1 MDLLQVV
8 GVSKQMGGAPSAK
21 ALAAEGGERPFE
33 GTVDTR
39 SGSVV
44 VGQGG
49 VSGIS
54 FSQVKG
60 QKLALAG
67 ATGSG
72 KSTLLKL
79 IAGLLQPD
87 VGEIWLDGQRVRG
100 PLETLVPGH
109 PGIAYLSQHF
119 ELWNNYRVGEVL
131 SYANDLSDEEAGA
144 LYAMCRIGH
153 LLGRRTDQLS
163 GGERQRIA
171 LARLLVKPP
180 RLLLMDE
187 PFSNLDRVHKE
198 ILRAVIRDIADSTGI
213 SCILVSH
220 DPQDILSWADEIL
233 VLNGG
238 RLIQKATPERIYR
251 QPVDEYTA
259 GLFGKYNLVDA
270 TLAARLGRLA
280 GTADG
285 RKDLFIRP
293 EKLTLSAMGNAAAQG
308 RVMGV
313 TFLGGYYEIEVE
325 LASSRLL
332 VRADSN
338 SYQKGQAVFV
348 GLAP

>member
-1 MDLLQVV
+1 MRNVGQKYESLPLYLGMDLLQVV
-8 GVSKQMGGAPSAK
+8 GVSKEEDAGAS
-21 ALAAEGGERPFE
+21 
-33 GTVDTR
+33 DTR
-39 SGSVV
+39 SESAV
-44 VGQGG
+44 VGQGR

-54 FSQVKG
+54 FVQQKG

-171 LARLLVKPP
+171 LTRLLVKPP
-180 RLLLMDE
+180 RLLLLDE
-187 PFSNLDRVHKE
+187 PYSNLDRVHKE
-198 ILRAVIRDIADSTGI
+198 ILRAVIRDIADSMGI

-233 VLNGG
+233 VLNEG

-308 RVMGV
+308 RVTGV

-338 SYQKGQAVFV
+338 SYKKGQVVFV

>member
-1 MDLLQVV
+1 
-8 GVSKQMGGAPSAK
+8 MGSPAPG
-21 ALAAEGGERPFE
+21 ALATE
-33 GTVDTR
+33 
-39 SGSVV
+39 
-44 VGQGG
+44 GG

-54 FSQVKG
+54 FTQVKG

-72 KSTLLKL
+72 KSTLLKV

-87 VGEIWLDGQRVRG
+87 AGEVWLEGSRVRG

-119 ELWNNYRVGEVL
+119 ELWNNYRVGEIL
-131 SYANDLSDEEAGA
+131 SYANDMSEEDAGN
-144 LYAMCRIGH
+144 LYAMCRIDG

-180 RLLLMDE
+180 RLLLLDE
-187 PFSNLDRVHKE
+187 PYSNLDRTHKE
-198 ILRAVIRDIADSTGI
+198 VLRAVVRDIAESTGI

-233 VLNGG
+233 VLKEG
-238 RLIQKATPERIYR
+238 RLIQKTTAERIYR

-280 GTADG
+280 TADG
-285 RKDLFIRP
+285 QRVLYIRP

-308 RVMGV
+308 RVTAV
-313 TFLGGYYEIEVE
+313 AFLGSYYEVEVE
-325 LASSRLL
+325 IGAARLL

-338 SYQKGQAVFV
+338 SYKKGQAVFV

>member
-8 GVSKQMGGAPSAK
+8 GVSKG
-21 ALAAEGGERPFE
+21 
-33 GTVDTR
+33 
-39 SGSVV
+39 
-44 VGQGG
+44 GG

-54 FSQVKG
+54 FVQQKG

-72 KSTLLKL
+72 KSTLLKV

-87 VGEIWLDGQRVRG
+87 AGSVWLEGQRVRG

-119 ELWNNYRVGEVL
+119 ELWNNYRVGEIL
-131 SYANDLSDEEAGA
+131 SYANDMSEEDAGN
-144 LYAMCRIGH
+144 LYAMCRIDG

-180 RLLLMDE
+180 RLLLLDE
-187 PFSNLDRVHKE
+187 PYSNLDRTHKE
-198 ILRAVIRDIADSTGI
+198 VLRAVVRDIAESTGI

-220 DPQDILSWADEIL
+220 DPQDVLSWADEIL

-259 GLFGKYNLVDA
+259 GLFGKYNMVDA

-280 GTADG
+280 TADG
-285 RKDLFIRP
+285 QRVLYIRP

-308 RVMGV
+308 RVTAV
-313 TFLGGYYEIEVE
+313 AFLGSYYEVEVE
-325 LASSRLL
+325 IGAARLL

-338 SYQKGQAVFV
+338 SYKKGQAVFV

>member
-8 GVSKQMGGAPSAK
+8 GVTKRMGSLGASATK
-21 ALAAEGGERPFE
+21 RTFE
-33 GTVDTR
+33 GPADIR
-39 SGSVV
+39 SDSAV
-44 VGQGG
+44 VGHAGI
-49 VSGIS
+49 SGIS
-54 FSQVKG
+54 FVQQKG
-60 QKLALAG
+60 QKLALSG
-67 ATGSG
+67 AAGSG
-72 KSTLLKL
+72 KSTLLKV

-87 VGEIWLDGQRVRG
+87 AGEVLLEGARVRG

-119 ELWNNYRVGEVL
+119 ELWNNYRVADIL

-144 LYAMCRIGH
+144 LYAMCRIDS
-153 LLGRRTDQLS
+153 LLGRKTDQLS

-171 LARLLVKPP
+171 LTRLLVKPP
-180 RLLLMDE
+180 RLLLLDE
-187 PFSNLDRVHKE
+187 PYSNLDRIHKE
-198 ILRAVIRDIADSTGI
+198 ILRIVIRDITERMGI

-233 VLNGG
+233 VLSGG
-238 RLIQKATPERIYR
+238 QLIQKGTPERIYR

-259 GLFGKYNLVDA
+259 GLFGKYNLVDPS
-270 TLAARLGRLA
+270 LAARLGRQA
-280 GTADG
+280 SAEG
-285 RKDLFIRP
+285 RRVLFIRP

-313 TFLGGYYEIEVE
+313 TFFGSYYEVEVE
-325 LASSRLL
+325 LASARLL
-332 VRADSN
+332 VRADTN
-338 SYQKGQAVFV
+338 IYQKGQAVFV

>member
-8 GVSKQMGGAPSAK
+8 GVSKRMGSPAPG
-21 ALAAEGGERPFE
+21 ALATE
-33 GTVDTR
+33 
-39 SGSVV
+39 
-44 VGQGG
+44 GG
-49 VSGIS
+49 VSGIN
-54 FSQVKG
+54 FVQQKG

-72 KSTLLKL
+72 KSTLLKM

-87 VGEIWLDGQRVRG
+87 AGEIWIEGVRVRG
-100 PLETLVPGH
+100 PLETLVPGQ

-119 ELWNNYRVGEVL
+119 ELWNNYRVAEIL
-131 SYANDLSDEEAGA
+131 SYANDLSDEDAGA
-144 LYAMCRIGH
+144 LYAMCRIDG
-153 LLGRRTDQLS
+153 LLGRKTDQLS

-171 LARLLVKPP
+171 LTRLLVKPP
-180 RLLLMDE
+180 RLLLLDE
-187 PFSNLDRVHKE
+187 PYSNLDRAHKE
-198 ILRAVIRDIADSTGI
+198 VLRAVVSDIAESTGI

-233 VLNGG
+233 VLKEG
-238 RLIQKATPERIYR
+238 RLVQKATPERVYR

-259 GLFGKYNLVDA
+259 GLFGKYNLVDPA
-270 TLAARLGRLA
+270 LAARLGRLA
-280 GTADG
+280 SADG
-285 RKDLFIRP
+285 PRVLFIRP

-308 RVMGV
+308 RVAGV
-313 TFLGGYYEIEVE
+313 TFFGSYYEIEVE
-325 LASSRLL
+325 LASARLL

-338 SYQKGQAVFV
+338 SYKKGQVVFV